1 MIDGFCDMNKS
12 IYFDNNATTAVAPE
26 VVEAMLP
33 YLREFYGN
41 PSSPHRF
48 ARGPAVAVAKA
59 RDQVARLVNAPADS
73 LVFTSG
79 GTESNAMA
87 INDALARDPS
97 RTEVILSA
105 VEHASVWAW
114 RERLVVRGVRVHVI
128 PVDRNGVLDLGA
140 LEEFLSPR
148 TALVSVMMANNETG
162 VIYPVKKIA
171 ELAHRAGAL
180 MHTDVV
186 QAAGKIPIS
195 LADSGVDYAA
205 ICGHKYHAVKGIGV
219 MYTRR
224 TDNFSPVMLGGE
236 QEFGRRPGTEPVASA
251 VAMGKASELAG
262 AWLAESSDQA
272 LAAMRDSFEDW
283 LAGAISDA
291 VIAGRGGDR
300 LPNTTL
306 VLIPGVETEPLLAML
321 DMEGLACSSG
331 SACASGAHEPSH
343 VLKAMGYSESF
354 GAVLRISSSR
364 YTTASEYQHLRE
376 VLPAVVDKL
385 RR

>member
-1 MIDGFCDMNKS
+1 MNMPV
-12 IYFDNNATTAVAPE
+12 YLDNNATTAVAPE

-59 RDQVARLVNAPADS
+59 RDQVARLVNAPAES

-87 INDALARDPS
+87 ISDALARDPF
-97 RTEVILSA
+97 RNEVILSA

-114 RERLVVRGVRVHVI
+114 RERLASRGVLVHVI
-128 PVDRNGVLDLGA
+128 PVDRNGQLDLGVLA
-140 LEEFLSPR
+140 GYLSPR

-162 VIYPVKKIA
+162 VVYPVKKIA

-180 MHTDVV
+180 MHTDAV
-186 QAAGKIPIS
+186 QTAGKILVN
-195 LADSGVDYAA
+195 LADHGVDYASL
-205 ICGHKYHAVKGIGV
+205 CGHKYHAVKGMGII
-219 MYTRR
+219 YTRATNR
-224 TDNFSPVMLGGE
+224 YTPLMLGGE
-236 QEFGRRPGTEPVASA
+236 QEFGRRPGTEPVASV
-251 VAMGKASELAG
+251 VAMGRASELAG
-262 AWLAESSDQA
+262 AWLAEGGDRA
-272 LAAMRDSFEDW
+272 LAAKRDAFEDW
-283 LAGAISDA
+283 LAGAISGV

-306 VLIPGVETEPLLAML
+306 ALIPGVETEPLLALL

-343 VLKAMGYSESF
+343 VLKAMGYSEAS
-354 GAVLRISSSR
+354 GAVLRVSSSR
-364 YTTASEYQHLRE
+364 YTTADEYRRLQE
-376 VLPAVVDKL
+376 VLPAIVEKL